1 MIVLDASFMIAYLR
15 DQDAHH
21 HRAVSLM
28 GKAEFLGC
36 TASAIT
42 WAEALVAAARAGRLA
57 EVKAALDAVVDVVPL
72 PENTHVQLAALRAE
86 TGLKLPDCCVV
97 LAAESSGSG
106 IATFDGPLAKAARA
120 RGIAIWN

>member
-1 MIVLDASFMIAYLR
+1 MIVLDASFIIAYMSDR
-15 DQDAHH
+15 DAHH
-21 HRAVSLM
+21 LRAVSLM
-28 GKAEFLGC
+28 GEPELLGC

-42 WAEALVAAARAGRLA
+42 WAEALVTAARAGRLP
-57 EVKAALDAVVDVVPL
+57 EVKAALDALVDVSQL
-72 PENTHVQLAALRAE
+72 PDDAHVRLAALRAE
-86 TGLKLPDCCVV
+86 TGLKMPDCCVV